1 MSIENQLREKLH
13 NHAKKM
19 KFPNELD
26 QRVRTS
32 YELHLYGE
40 SKGKQRKP
48 LLTFVLAAML
58 LIPTSALAYS
68 LLADDIYGSFDRL
81 KMKIATATM
90 EKYLLF
96 NAKLTTAKSELGDKK
111 YDEFKTLV
119 KAVTS
124 AKMEYGN
131 KNGDIDYDHL
141 PKEKIDEIKKAKAAI
156 QPYFDEL
163 NGEKSTKEVLTA
175 QEFVMYLEAEM
186 TMEKIRAKTGMNPIY
201 DANDVPI
208 EYREQYK
215 KAWEFYKYV
224 DEKR

>member
-1 MSIENQLREKLH
+1 MPIENQLREKLQ

-19 KFPNELD
+19 QFPNELD
-26 QRVRTS
+26 QRVRAS

-40 SKGKQRKP
+40 NKVKKRKP
-48 LLTFVLAAML
+48 MLAFVLAAIL
-58 LIPTSALAYS
+58 FIPTSAFAYS

-81 KMKIATATM
+81 KMKVATEAM

-96 NAKLTTAKSELGDKK
+96 NAKLTTAKSELSDEK

-141 PKEKIDEIKKAKAAI
+141 PKEKVDEIKKAKAAI
-156 QPYFDEL
+156 QPFFDKL

-175 QEFVMYLEAEM
+175 QEFELYLEAEM

-201 DANDVPI
+201 EPNDVPI